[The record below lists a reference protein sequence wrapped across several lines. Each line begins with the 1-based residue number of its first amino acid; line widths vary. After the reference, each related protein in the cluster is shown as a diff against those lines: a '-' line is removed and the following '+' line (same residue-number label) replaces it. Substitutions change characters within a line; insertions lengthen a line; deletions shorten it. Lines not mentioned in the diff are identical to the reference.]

1 MGPNLVWVSR
11 RPHPR
16 AINLPR
22 IKIQIIRKANVGMG
36 HGPKPLGG
44 YKNRDL
50 IENRAIAIIID
61 VIGDSTANLIFNIAF
76 LSIVDA
82 PPHGLGDQGP
92 LHKIV

>member
-1 MGPNLVWVSR
+1 MGPNSLRVSG
-11 RPHPR
+11 RPHPL

-36 HGPKPLGG
+36 HGAKPLGR

-92 LHKIV
+92 LYKIV

>member
-1 MGPNLVWVSR
+1 MGPNPVWVSR
-11 RPHPR
+11 RPSPR

-22 IKIQIIRKANVGMG
+22 VKIQIILEANVGVG
-36 HGPKPLGG
+36 HGAKPLGG

-50 IENRAIAIIID
+50 IENRAVAIIID
-61 VIGDSTANLIFNIAF
+61 LIGDSTTNLIFNIAF

-92 LHKIV
+92 LYKII